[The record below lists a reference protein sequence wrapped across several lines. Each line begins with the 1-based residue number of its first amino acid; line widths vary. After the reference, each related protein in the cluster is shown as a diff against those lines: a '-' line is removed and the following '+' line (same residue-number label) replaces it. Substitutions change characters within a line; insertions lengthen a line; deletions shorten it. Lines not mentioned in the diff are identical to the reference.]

1 MRCGGHWRRS
11 TKARA
16 CSAGASR
23 LLRPAAVRR
32 AVGSRCRCHDQT
44 ALRPS
49 GRRGSWLQS
58 AQTGAAVA
66 LLSHLHAVRVEVH
79 PGDQHNPKHAAAG
92 LWSLL
97 ARLGR
102 ERWPRLLRGDAE
114 WGNEAA
120 MARAEREGLPYLFRL
135 RATANVKRALERA
148 MAGRD
153 WSDAGQGWQGK
164 ETNLRLLGW
173 SRQRRVVLL
182 RRLFNRPLA
191 LLDRTDPGQP
201 LLGFAEVIGG
211 KQEVWEY
218 AALVTSLD
226 SEILTLGQ
234 LYRDRADCE
243 NAFDELKNHW
253 GWGGFT
259 TQDLKRCRLL
269 AASVALIYNWWSLF
283 VRLADPDQHREV
295 ITSRPLLL
303 QAIARKTQHAGRTT
317 LSVSSTHGEQQTA
330 RRAYLRIARF
340 FAGLREKAEQLDAVQ
355 RWYRILSEALRKY
368 LHGRQ
373 LIPPARLQ
381 PG

>member
-1 MRCGGHWRRS
+1 MRCGGRWRRS

-16 CSAGASR
+16 CSGCRRISIIASGRCSPSRGFSMSMPRSSRSTAIRRVRWSATIRANRGGRRIAITPTCCRICDWCCGLRCIPTINTIPSTPPPGGAARARALAAPVARRCRMGQRRGDGAGRAGGIAVSVLPARHRECETGAGA
-23 LLRPAAVRR
+23 
-32 AVGSRCRCHDQT
+32 
-44 ALRPS
+44 
-49 GRRGSWLQS
+49 
-58 AQTGAAVA
+58 
-66 LLSHLHAVRVEVH
+66 
-79 PGDQHNPKHAAAG
+79 
-92 LWSLL
+92 
-97 ARLGR
+97 
-102 ERWPRLLRGDAE
+102 
-114 WGNEAA
+114 
-120 MARAEREGLPYLFRL
+120 
-135 RATANVKRALERA
+135 
-148 MAGRD
+148 RD
-153 WSDAGQGWQGK
+153 GGQGWQGK
-164 ETNLRLLGW
+164 ETTLRLMGW

-182 RRLFNRPLA
+182 RRQFNRPLA

-201 LLGFAEVIGG
+201 LLGFAEVLGG
-211 KQEVWEY
+211 KREVWEY

-303 QAIARKTQHAGRTT
+303 QAIARKTQHAGRIT
-317 LSVSSTHGEQQTA
+317 LSVSSTHGEQQVA

-340 FAGLREKAEQLDAVQ
+340 FASLRAKAEQLDAVQ

-368 LHGRQ
+368 LRGRQ

>member
-1 MRCGGHWRRS
+1 
-11 TKARA
+11 
-16 CSAGASR
+16 
-23 LLRPAAVRR
+23 
-32 AVGSRCRCHDQT
+32 
-44 ALRPS
+44 
-49 GRRGSWLQS
+49 
-58 AQTGAAVA
+58 
-66 LLSHLHAVRVEVH
+66 
-79 PGDQHNPKHAAAG
+79 

-97 ARLGR
+97 APLGR

-114 WGNEAA
+114 WGNEAV
-120 MARAEREGLPYLFRL
+120 MSRAEREGLPYLFRL

-148 MAGRD
+148 MAERD

-173 SRQRRVVLL
+173 SQQRRVVLL
-182 RRLFNRPLA
+182 RRQFNRPLA

-330 RRAYLRIARF
+330 RKAYLRIARF
-340 FAGLREKAEQLDAVQ
+340 FAGLRAKAEQLDAVQ

>member
-1 MRCGGHWRRS
+1 M
-11 TKARA
+11 
-16 CSAGASR
+16 
-23 LLRPAAVRR
+23 
-32 AVGSRCRCHDQT
+32 
-44 ALRPS
+44 
-49 GRRGSWLQS
+49 
-58 AQTGAAVA
+58 
-66 LLSHLHAVRVEVH
+66 
-79 PGDQHNPKHAAAG
+79 
-92 LWSLL
+92 
-97 ARLGR
+97 
-102 ERWPRLLRGDAE
+102 AE
-114 WGNEAA
+114 
-120 MARAEREGLPYLFRL
+120 
-135 RATANVKRALERA
+135 
-148 MAGRD
+148 RD

-164 ETNLRLLGW
+164 ETKLRLMGW

-182 RRLFNRPLA
+182 RRKFNRPLA

-201 LLGFAEVIGG
+201 LLGFAEVLGG
-211 KQEVWEY
+211 KREVWEY
-218 AALVTSLD
+218 AALVTSLGN
-226 SEILTLGQ
+226 EILTLGQ

-317 LSVSSTHGEQQTA
+317 LSVSSTHGEQQAA

-340 FAGLREKAEQLDAVQ
+340 FASLREKAEQLDAVQ

-368 LHGRQ
+368 LRGRQ

>member
-1 MRCGGHWRRS
+1 MRSERRTRFS
-11 TKARA
+11 IAIR
-16 CSAGASR
+16 
-23 LLRPAAVRR
+23 
-32 AVGSRCRCHDQT
+32 T
-44 ALRPS
+44 ALTDCRPQNCERNAPRICWHTILTCGS
-49 GRRGSWLQS
+49 PQWYGKPLKQRGF
-58 AQTGAAVA
+58 
-66 LLSHLHAVRVEVH
+66 
-79 PGDQHNPKHAAAG
+79 P
-92 LWSLL
+92 
-97 ARLGR
+97 
-102 ERWPRLLRGDAE
+102 PRQADIR
-114 WGNEAA
+114 
-120 MARAEREGLPYLFRL
+120 YLFRL

-148 MAGRD
+148 MAERD
-153 WSDAGQGWQGK
+153 WSDAGHGWQGK
-164 ETNLRLLGW
+164 ETTLRLMGW

-182 RRLFNRPLA
+182 RRPFNRPLA
-191 LLDRTDPGQP
+191 LLDHTDPGQP
-201 LLGFAEVIGG
+201 LLGFAEVLGG
-211 KQEVWEY
+211 KREVWEY

-259 TQDLKRCRLL
+259 SRDLKRCRLL

-330 RRAYLRIARF
+330 RRAYLRIARY
-340 FAGLREKAEQLDAVQ
+340 FAGLRAKAEQLDAVQ

-381 PG
+381 PC

>member
-1 MRCGGHWRRS
+1 M
-11 TKARA
+11 
-16 CSAGASR
+16 
-23 LLRPAAVRR
+23 
-32 AVGSRCRCHDQT
+32 
-44 ALRPS
+44 
-49 GRRGSWLQS
+49 
-58 AQTGAAVA
+58 
-66 LLSHLHAVRVEVH
+66 
-79 PGDQHNPKHAAAG
+79 
-92 LWSLL
+92 
-97 ARLGR
+97 
-102 ERWPRLLRGDAE
+102 AE
-114 WGNEAA
+114 
-120 MARAEREGLPYLFRL
+120 
-135 RATANVKRALERA
+135 
-148 MAGRD
+148 RD

-164 ETNLRLLGW
+164 ETTLRLMGW

-182 RRLFNRPLA
+182 RRQFNRPLA

-201 LLGFAEVIGG
+201 LLGFAEVLGG
-211 KQEVWEY
+211 KREVWEY

-283 VRLADPDQHREV
+283 VRLPDPDQHREV

-317 LSVSSTHGEQQTA
+317 LSVSSTHGEQQVA

-340 FAGLREKAEQLDAVQ
+340 FASLRAKAEQLDAVQ

-368 LHGRQ
+368 LRGRQ